1 MPEPYIPAAHRALE
15 ICGSLAC
22 APHRIGAPVLVR
34 DGRQAV
40 LYPPVQLPNGTP
52 VVVLV
57 VQSDGVAVLSERLR
71 CYGLLAEPRFIPY
84 PPGPAGAPWLT
95 GWPDAFWSEQVD
107 VWLTVALKGL
117 PVGRQA
123 LTGP

>member
-1 MPEPYIPAAHRALE
+1 
-15 ICGSLAC
+15 
-22 APHRIGAPVLVR
+22 
-34 DGRQAV
+34 
-40 LYPPVQLPNGTP
+40 
-52 VVVLV
+52 
-57 VQSDGVAVLSERLR
+57 
-71 CYGLLAEPRFIPY
+71 
-84 PPGPAGAPWLT
+84 LT